1 MAPEVLE
8 SRMNLENVESFKQT
22 DVYSMA
28 LVLWEMT
35 SRCNAVGGMYAP
47 PSWCMCLH
55 ADVMLFASNMRPG
68 LPKSQLHNESLVEMW
83 WYIAIPVGFGIML
96 KSLDL

>member
-35 SRCNAVGGMYAP
+35 SRCNAVGGMY
-47 PSWCMCLH
+47 
-55 ADVMLFASNMRPG
+55 G
-68 LPKSQLHNESLVEMW
+68 LPSQLKGRRV
-83 WYIAIPVGFGIML
+83 FKTML
-96 KSLDL
+96 CLLQA

>member
-1 MAPEVLE
+1 MFCFKVGTARYMAPEVLE

-35 SRCNAVGGMYAP
+35 SRCNAVGGMY
-47 PSWCMCLH
+47 
-55 ADVMLFASNMRPG
+55 
-68 LPKSQLHNESLVEMW
+68 LVTVQSE
-83 WYIAIPVGFGIML
+83 VGPH
-96 KSLDL
+96 SR

>member
-8 SRMNLENVESFKQT
+8 SRMNLDNVESFKQT

-35 SRCNAVGGMYAP
+35 SRCNGVGGTLDPIDLVFLNRCDYNSLSVIFVGGTFITELNRPA
-47 PSWCMCLH
+47 
-55 ADVMLFASNMRPG
+55 VLFING
-68 LPKSQLHNESLVEMW
+68 LPFRH
-83 WYIAIPVGFGIML
+83 F
-96 KSLDL
+96 